1 MKKLNYGVY
10 FGKFDPIT
18 TKEMEDM
25 MELQTENKLDGI
37 MFVPYPSLGRIADSD
52 RNILLHIA
60 FREFVN
66 YKKQDLTF
74 MADDISRFRNTTING
89 VMRELLER
97 NRECKDKVNISVSY
111 IPILTE
117 DIKEEWSTDLEYIEY
132 DDSKLVSHKN
142 CVAVAIANKAKVHT
156 SVMLPSA
163 MDFFRICKLGTL
175 GGTIDE

>member
-66 YKKQDLTF
+66 YKKQDLAF
-74 MADDISRFRNTTING
+74 MADDISRFRNPTING
-89 VMRELLER
+89 VMHELLEK

-111 IPILTE
+111 TPILTE
-117 DIKEEWSTDLEYIEY
+117 DIKEECTQLESILY
-132 DDSKLVSHKN
+132 DDRILKPFKDTVSWAINSK
-142 CVAVAIANKAKVHT
+142 AGVHT
-156 SVMLPSA
+156 EVMLPSA
-163 MDFFRICKLGTL
+163 MDFFRICKLGTF

>member
-25 MELQTENKLDGI
+25 MSLQKENKLDGI

-66 YKKQDLTF
+66 YKKQDLSF
-74 MADDISRFRNTTING
+74 MADDISRFRNPTING
-89 VMRELLER
+89 VMHELLEK

-117 DIKEEWSTDLEYIEY
+117 DIKEEHAQLKSIMY
-132 DDSKLVSHKN
+132 DDRILKSFKDTVSW
-142 CVAVAIANKAKVHT
+142 AIDNKEKVHT
-156 SVMLPSA
+156 EVMLPSA

-175 GGTIDE
+175 VRIS